1 MGLSPLVLSFG
12 VVAAALVSGIGVL
25 AARALR
31 LPSPAPDRL
40 VAELRLAQ
48 AAALVLALTAG
59 AWLGLAAN
67 GGERPG
73 MTLEVALAMAFFV
86 TASVAP
92 FRDPREALTI
102 LAVGFGAHA
111 VADVMHRPGLLA
123 DGIAPQWYIVGCAV
137 ADLVLGALCYLPVL
151 RR

>member
-1 MGLSPLVLSFG
+1 MGITPLVLSF
-12 VVAAALVSGIGVL
+12 VIVAAALVSGVSVL
-25 AARALR
+25 AFRALR

-48 AAALVLALTAG
+48 GAAMVLALTAG

-73 MTLEVALAMAFFV
+73 MTLEVALAMGFFLAA
-86 TASVAP
+86 TVAP

-102 LAVGFGAHA
+102 LALGFGAHA
-111 VADVMHRPGLLA
+111 VSDVMHRPGLLA
-123 DGIAPQWYIVGCAV
+123 DGLAPQWYIVGCAV
-137 ADLVLGALCYLPVL
+137 VDLVLGALCYLPVL

>member
-1 MGLSPLVLSFG
+1 MSELTLAFAFVGVALLFG
-12 VVAAALVSGIGVL
+12 VSALTLRAMRL
-25 AARALR
+25 A
-31 LPSPAPDRL
+31 PNAPDRL

-48 AAALVLALTAG
+48 IASLVLALTAG
-59 AWLGLAAN
+59 VSIGLIVN
-67 GGERPG
+67 QGERPG
-73 MTLEVALAMAFFV
+73 LTLEVALGLAFFI

-102 LAVGFGAHA
+102 LAIAFGAHA

-123 DGIAPQWYIVGCAV
+123 DGIAPQWYIVGCALL
-137 ADLVLGALCYLPVL
+137 DLGLGAFCYLPVL